1 MQYVVAASIVL
12 ASVISIARPF
22 WMPIAPRSIFWWPDL
37 ITGLSGVVVL
47 AYVIWRASDQTA
59 ALRAALEPLMNYVVS
74 ASIVLISI
82 ISIARLFWVPT
93 APRLLV
99 WWLDLI
105 TGLSGSIALAHVI
118 WQSEIAAFGAALLVL
133 ALTIVAWH

>member
-37 ITGLSGVVVL
+37 ITGLSGVIVL